1 MTTREQRRREWVTR
15 IADYRSSGLT
25 MTAWCTANH
34 FSKEQLKYWLRK
46 TKEDSASVT
55 PAISSRFV
63 PLTVTNQPDA
73 SVSSLVVRIGQASVE
88 IRSGFDPHLF
98 RKIVQ
103 ALETPC

>member
-46 TKEDSASVT
+46 TKEDSASATHESVKY
-55 PAISSRFV
+55 FV
-63 PLTVTNQPDA
+63 
-73 SVSSLVVRIGQASVE
+73 
-88 IRSGFDPHLF
+88 
-98 RKIVQ
+98 
-103 ALETPC
+103 